1 MPLIEAALAFA
12 ITMLALSLI
21 VSSFVEIIHRGSKM
35 REKGL
40 KYMLE
45 QLFDQVLVKYAKP
58 LAEEKVAPE
67 LKKARDDADTA
78 LKNAM
83 SKAPLDESARKLLE
97 ADFAAAETALK
108 SAMEGAYKSVRDG
121 FVERMRA
128 NRVPIGLKADPSLA
142 VIPKADQTTSWRL
155 NPGRMWGGMHVT
167 ALTATDFMERLGNH
181 ELGDAIKKTE
191 DKALASA
198 VARKAD
204 TVEAVVKEVV
214 GIDLAQAMAKAT
226 ATGKPAA
233 DAAAEILKDITERV
247 SKIDLRKEIN
257 DAAAAAGK
265 GAADT
270 LDTVLTDIA
279 QKFDGFGKDA
289 STYFEGRARFMS
301 VIVAIVL
308 AFAVHVDAFDLFRT
322 YFRDPNARAKVIEQA
337 QTITAQYDA
346 AQKNIESLGQLEK
359 AKNQEAAE
367 KREEAKKLEEAQKQD
382 SAQTREE
389 AEKAEAAK
397 KTEDA
402 KNAEEAKNA
411 AGQAIKSAADTKA
424 QVEKLRKDALDAIDK
439 TNETVKSF
447 AGLGAPLGWT
457 KERWDNAGMFELVW
471 TCNKVKDA
479 ISPTW
484 YTLGRECEIVE
495 TPDASG
501 AVSPAQAEKS
511 QPQAA
516 QGQKKPAGKP
526 KLERGVHYGVW
537 FGFPSDLSVIL
548 YLLLGGLLIG
558 LGSPFWYDA
567 VTGLTNIRS
576 MVSGAGSSA
585 PAKPAPAP
593 PQAADADKAQ
603 PVTPAGAFKVS
614 SDAK

>member
-83 SKAPLDESARKLLE
+83 LKAPLDESARKLLE
-97 ADFAAAETALK
+97 ADFAAAETAFK

-142 VIPKADQTTSWRL
+142 VIPKAGQTTSWWL

-181 ELGDAIKKTE
+181 EVGDAIKKTE

-247 SKIDLRKEIN
+247 SKIDLRREIN
-257 DAAAAAGK
+257 DAAATAGK

-346 AQKNIESLGQLEK
+346 AQKNIESLGRLEK
-359 AKNQEAAE
+359 AKSQEAAE
-367 KREEAKKLEEAQKQD
+367 KREEAQKQGGTPAPVD
-382 SAQTREE
+382 PA
-389 AEKAEAAK
+389 AAAAAK
-397 KTEDA
+397 EEEGTKR
-402 KNAEEAKNA
+402 AEEASNA
-411 AGQAIKSAADTKA
+411 AKSAADIKA
-424 QVEKLRKDALDAIDK
+424 QVEKLRKDTLDAIDK

-457 KERWDNAGMFELVW
+457 KERWDNAGMLELVW
-471 TCNKVKDA
+471 TCSKVKGA

-501 AVSPAQAEKS
+501 AVSPAQVEKS
-511 QPQAA
+511 QPQVG

-548 YLLLGGLLIG
+548 YLLFGGLLIG

-576 MVSGAGSSA
+576 TASGAGSSA
-585 PAKPAPAP
+585 PAKPAPAAS
-593 PQAADADKAQ
+593 PQAADTDKAQ

-614 SDAK
+614 NAAK